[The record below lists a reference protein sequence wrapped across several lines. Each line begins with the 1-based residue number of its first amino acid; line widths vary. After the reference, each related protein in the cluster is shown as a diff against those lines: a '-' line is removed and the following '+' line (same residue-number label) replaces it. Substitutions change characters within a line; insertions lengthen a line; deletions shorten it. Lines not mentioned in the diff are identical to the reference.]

1 MQNKES
7 RQCDITA
14 NDNVDKLIIIT
25 LLAQVSYSEA
35 KMEVCHN
42 ESKTLVF
49 PREHHDLAA
58 SMKFS

>member
-35 KMEVCHN
+35 KMEVW
-42 ESKTLVF
+42 
-49 PREHHDLAA
+49 HHDLAA
-58 SMKFS
+58 SMKFSW